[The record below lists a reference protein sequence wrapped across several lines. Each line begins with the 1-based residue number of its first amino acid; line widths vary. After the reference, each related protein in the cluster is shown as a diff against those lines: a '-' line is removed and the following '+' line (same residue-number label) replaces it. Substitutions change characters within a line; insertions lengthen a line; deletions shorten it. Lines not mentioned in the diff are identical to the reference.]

1 MSVDSNG
8 ATSGQEPTAGLR
20 TTSAQGTSYSGQA
33 PDAGADERSGTDGGR
48 SSPSSTT
55 TDDNSHD
62 DALTDDP
69 AALRAALK
77 AARKEAAQSRNA
89 AKELADLKLQL
100 ENAKLS
106 ETEKLQKQLAEAQ
119 QARDTITH
127 QAQERVMRAEVRAI
141 ARELGMKPE
150 LALRLI
156 DLAAVTFDDAGDPT
170 NIAELLQQARTDFG
184 LDTPPSTA
192 PAPASPPAGQ
202 PGVVAR
208 VAPPVPATGATNP
221 SRSATPASQG
231 LVRSVHDIQWRR
243 G

>member
-1 MSVDSNG
+1 MTVDSNS
-8 ATSGQEPTAGLR
+8 ATSGQEPTARLR
-20 TTSAQGTSYSGQA
+20 TTSAQGASYRSQA
-33 PDAGADERSGTDGGR
+33 DDAGADERSGTDGGR
-48 SSPSSTT
+48 GSPSPTT
-55 TDDNSHD
+55 TDDNSHE

-89 AKELADLKLQL
+89 KQELADLKQQL

-106 ETEKLQKQLAEAQ
+106 ETEQLQKQLAEAQ

-127 QAQERVMRAEVRAI
+127 QAQEKVMRAEVRAE

-156 DLAAVTFDDAGDPT
+156 DLAAVTFNDEGDPT
-170 NIAELLQQARTDFG
+170 NILELLQQARKEFG
-184 LDTPPSTA
+184 LDAPSA
-192 PAPASPPAGQ
+192 PAQPSSPPAGQ

-221 SRSATPASQG
+221 PRGATPASQG